1 MPRICDAA
9 PSLPNFPLP
18 SARCRARKWAA
29 IVLAG
34 EPWLDGEWIMWN
46 RLYRRGLA
54 YAVCVLLL
62 ALPLAGSAASQAPVR
77 LVVGE
82 LPPFAMENGEFAPG
96 SLVEITQELAKRLG
110 LATPVEFFPW
120 QRALKMTEGMSRVV
134 VLPLTRTPEREPR
147 YRWLTRLYRQD
158 FVFVARHGTLDLRNI
173 QALKSRRIAVLRGSP
188 HKEVLAAEH
197 FTAVFECTTVREC
210 MRMVQTGL
218 ADATYGGEVIHR
230 SAANLSGNAVSDFD
244 YSAPF
249 RSGEIWLA
257 GSLDFSDADIAQW
270 QAAIQAMRNDGSCAR
285 ILRKYGLPLDTC
297 K

>member
-1 MPRICDAA
+1 M
-9 PSLPNFPLP
+9 L
-18 SARCRARKWAA
+18 
-29 IVLAG
+29 
-34 EPWLDGEWIMWN
+34 N
-46 RLYRRGLA
+46 RLWRVVMRNVLGIFLLGLS
-54 YAVCVLLL
+54 L
-62 ALPLAGSAASQAPVR
+62 AAGAASQAPVR

-82 LPPFAMENGEFAPG
+82 LPPFAMEGGEHGPG
-96 SLVEITQELAKRLG
+96 SLVEITQELAQRLG

-158 FVFVARHGTLDLRNI
+158 FVFVARHGTLDLHNI
-173 QALKSRRIAVLRGSP
+173 RALKSRRIAILRGSP
-188 HKEVLAAEH
+188 HKEVLEAEH
-197 FTAVFECTTVREC
+197 FTAVFECATVREC

-230 SAANLSGNAVSDFD
+230 SAANLAGASVSDFD

-257 GSLDFSDADIAQW
+257 GSLDFSDADLAQW
-270 QAAIQAMRNDGSCAR
+270 QAAMKAMRNDGSCAR
-285 ILRKYGLPLDTC
+285 ILRKYSLPLDTC

>member
-1 MPRICDAA
+1 MSNC
-9 PSLPNFPLP
+9 LQ
-18 SARCRARKWAA
+18 
-29 IVLAG
+29 
-34 EPWLDGEWIMWN
+34 
-46 RLYRRGLA
+46 RRGLP
-54 YAVCVLLL
+54 YAACVLLL
-62 ALPLAGSAASQAPVR
+62 ALPMAASAASQAPVR
-77 LVVGE
+77 LVAGE
-82 LPPFAMENGEFAPG
+82 LPPFATENGEHAPG

-110 LATPVEFFPW
+110 LEAPVEFYPW

-147 YRWLTRLYRQD
+147 FRWLTHLYRQD
-158 FVFVARHGTLDLRNI
+158 FVFVARHGALDLHNL
-173 QALKSRRIAVLRGSP
+173 QSLKSRRIAVLRGSP

-197 FTAVFECTTVREC
+197 FTAVFECANVREC

-230 SAANLSGNAVSDFD
+230 NAANLAGNTESDFD

-257 GSLDFSDADIAQW
+257 GSPDFSDADIAQW
-270 QAAIQAMRNDGSCAR
+270 QAAMKAMRNDGSCAR
-285 ILRKYGLPLDTC
+285 ILRKYGLPLETC